1 MELLVISLLN
11 GLSYGL
17 LLFML
22 SAGLTLVLSLMGVL
36 NFAHAGF
43 YMLGAYFGYSISA
56 LLGFF
61 PSLLLAPI
69 AVGGLGALV
78 ERHLLRRVHARGH
91 VAELL
96 LTFGLSYLII
106 ELVQLIWGRA
116 AVDVRIPDALDGT
129 LLHVYGYPFS
139 VYRFFMIVVACAMF
153 LAIWLGLTRS
163 RVGLVIQ
170 AALTHPDMA
179 RALGHDVPRI
189 FMSVFAGGAALA
201 GLAGVIGGAAFVTDP
216 QMAMA
221 IGNIIFVVVI
231 VGGLGSLW
239 GAFWGALLVGVL
251 QTLTVAV
258 DTSFADL
265 AQQLQALL
273 NLNTESLPVA
283 LTARLWQT
291 PMSALAPLLPYVVLV
306 VFLVLRPMGL
316 MGRRAG

>member
-116 AVDVRIPDALDGT
+116 AVDVRIPDLLDGT

-189 FMSVFAGGAALA
+189 FMGVFAGGAALA
-201 GLAGVIGGAAFVTDP
+201 GLAGVIGGVAFVTDP

-231 VGGLGSLW
+231 V
-239 GAFWGALLVGVL
+239 
-251 QTLTVAV
+251 
-258 DTSFADL
+258 
-265 AQQLQALL
+265 
-273 NLNTESLPVA
+273 
-283 LTARLWQT
+283 
-291 PMSALAPLLPYVVLV
+291 
-306 VFLVLRPMGL
+306 
-316 MGRRAG
+316 AG

>member
-1 MELLVISLLN
+1 M
-11 GLSYGL
+11 
-17 LLFML
+17 
-22 SAGLTLVLSLMGVL
+22 
-36 NFAHAGF
+36 
-43 YMLGAYFGYSISA
+43 
-56 LLGFF
+56 
-61 PSLLLAPI
+61 
-69 AVGGLGALV
+69 GGLGALV

-116 AVDVRIPDALDGT
+116 AVDVRIPDVLDGT

-273 NLNTESLPVA
+273 NLNTEGLPVA